1 MLAKMQSQLPAVCVC
16 GSQTKP
22 KYVLAFADPKK
33 EKVVP
38 LILNQTLKQNPDSTF
53 LVETR
58 TVYLPPYVQR
68 AKVLKRQGDLAEGTD
83 VQILEVF
90 LDETKSKVITE
101 NGKEYE
107 VNRNDLYF
115 NPEN

>member
-1 MLAKMQSQLPAVCVC
+1 MLAKMQSQLPAVTL
-16 GSQTKP
+16 SFKEDNQT

-68 AKVLKRQGDLAEGTD
+68 AKVLKHGDLAEGTV

-90 LDETKSKVITE
+90 WNVTESKVITE
-101 NGKEYE
+101 NGKEYI
-107 VNRNDLYF
+107 VNRNDLCF
-115 NPEN
+115 DPEN